1 MDFYSNNYDL
11 LTGSERSLLHYILDH
26 PQTIQ
31 KMTCRK
37 LADQC
42 GVSKTVVI
50 NMSQKLGFEGYNDLR
65 FFLKNR
71 AKETGPEASV
81 ETVEAEITGNVTKT
95 MQLNKPENMRQAAQS
110 IVNSQCVYVISRG
123 TSKAVGNYL
132 EHLLLTLNV
141 KCINIPDYNLL
152 NIIARQMTHE
162 EVLIAISL
170 SGKPPIIVETA
181 KIVKAYGN
189 ALITLTAFSNSPLVQ
204 YGDLALYCSSSTTDT
219 KIDDIVTRI
228 GMFAVV
234 DLLVHYVQVEQ
245 QKSHRSGF

>member
-1 MDFYSNNYDL
+1 M
-11 LTGSERSLLHYILDH
+11 
-26 PQTIQ
+26 
-31 KMTCRK
+31 
-37 LADQC
+37 
-42 GVSKTVVI
+42 
-50 NMSQKLGFEGYNDLR
+50 
-65 FFLKNR
+65 
-71 AKETGPEASV
+71 
-81 ETVEAEITGNVTKT
+81 EAEITGNVTKT
-95 MQLNKPENMRQAAQS
+95 MQLNKPETMRQAAQS

-123 TSKAVGNYL
+123 TSKAVGSYL

-170 SGKPPIIVETA
+170 SGKTPIIVETA
-181 KIVKAYGN
+181 KVVKAYGN
-189 ALITLTAFSNSPLVQ
+189 ALITLTAFVNGPLVQ
-204 YGDLALYCSSSTTDT
+204 YSDLALYCSSSTTDT

-245 QKSHRSGF
+245 LRQHKTGL

>member
-1 MDFYSNNYDL
+1 M
-11 LTGSERSLLHYILDH
+11 
-26 PQTIQ
+26 
-31 KMTCRK
+31 
-37 LADQC
+37 
-42 GVSKTVVI
+42 
-50 NMSQKLGFEGYNDLR
+50 
-65 FFLKNR
+65 
-71 AKETGPEASV
+71 

-170 SGKPPIIVETA
+170 SGKTPIIVETA